1 MMKMMKAMRG
11 VVAVGCFVAAL
22 QMRAQT
28 KPLEVVIDIH
38 THSAP
43 DSVPRSI
50 DMIDLA
56 KLAESRGERAIVIKS
71 HFEPT
76 ASAAYL
82 VHKVVPGI
90 LVYGGID
97 LNLSV
102 GGMNPVA
109 VEHMAM
115 ITGGLGRFVWMGTF
129 DTQAQ
134 VKASKEDR
142 PFVAISRNGEL
153 LPETKAVIAMI
164 AKHHLIMATGHN
176 SAEEDLMLIRE
187 AKRQGITQMVVTH
200 GMLTPTHMTIEQM
213 REAGQLGAYVEFVYN
228 GVIGVSKEFGLA
240 DYAKA
245 IRAVD
250 EEH

>member
-1 MMKMMKAMRG
+1 MMRAMR
-11 VVAVGCFVAAL
+11 VVIVAGCFVVAL

-28 KPLEVVIDIH
+28 KPLEGVIDIH

-71 HFEPT
+71 HYEPT

-90 LVYGGID
+90 QVYGGID

-109 VEHMAM
+109 VERMALTTDGFGK
-115 ITGGLGRFVWMGTF
+115 IVWMATF
-129 DTQAQ
+129 DTHAQ
-134 VKASKEDR
+134 VMASNEQR
-142 PFVAISRNGEL
+142 PYVAVSRNGEL
-153 LPETKAVIAMI
+153 LPETKSVIAMI
-164 AKHHLIMATGHN
+164 AKYHLVM
-176 SAEEDLMLIRE
+176 
-187 AKRQGITQMVVTH
+187 
-200 GMLTPTHMTIEQM
+200 
-213 REAGQLGAYVEFVYN
+213 
-228 GVIGVSKEFGLA
+228 
-240 DYAKA
+240 
-245 IRAVD
+245 
-250 EEH
+250 